1 MKGRD
6 ILKGLVDAGKP
17 SAGQASL
24 PTARASGAVRAM
36 NLGLDRLSQEAEA
49 AKDLRAAIA
58 GGANVIEIE
67 PDLIEPSIIT
77 DRIESDQDPE
87 YDALKEAI
95 ASNDQQVPILVR
107 PHPADAKKYQAA
119 YGHRRIRVAIELG
132 RKVKAIVRQLT
143 DKELVVAQGQEN
155 GPRLDLSFIERSLF
169 ASKLELGGFD
179 RETVCAALGVDKPE
193 VSRLLTVASQIDAS
207 LILAIGPA
215 PKVGRPRW
223 LTLASALEAEGA
235 LERAYSVINEERF
248 KKADSNRRFAVI
260 LGAVGEPDKIVKT
273 KPRREIQAQG
283 QRVAWIE
290 KTGKRI
296 RLTSERESFSAF
308 LERRLPEL
316 VEEFEKSPEASKD
329 APKKGGSH

>member
-77 DRIESDQDPE
+77 DRIKSDQDPE

-95 ASNDQQVPILVR
+95 ASNAQQVPILVR

-143 DKELVVAQGQEN
+143 DNELIVAQGQEN

-169 ASKLELGGFD
+169 ASKL
-179 RETVCAALGVDKPE
+179 A
-193 VSRLLTVASQIDAS
+193 
-207 LILAIGPA
+207 
-215 PKVGRPRW
+215 
-223 LTLASALEAEGA
+223 
-235 LERAYSVINEERF
+235 
-248 KKADSNRRFAVI
+248 
-260 LGAVGEPDKIVKT
+260 
-273 KPRREIQAQG
+273 
-283 QRVAWIE
+283 
-290 KTGKRI
+290 
-296 RLTSERESFSAF
+296 
-308 LERRLPEL
+308 
-316 VEEFEKSPEASKD
+316 
-329 APKKGGSH
+329 